1 MNEGNPKRYYKK
13 INTTFEGVNKVDD
26 FAKQFLNLLE
36 SAKVELYQK
45 ERRERRVFDDSWMD
59 AVEDIIPII
68 DKLTRAPRETLKKI
82 SHVVPVERAKKI
94 DADTIRHLAANTQ
107 LIKSTDRDGNIIP
120 SKVLTSY
127 LDSDLGTYENRFLA
141 SLVNKLYTFIELRY
155 DLIIRKMHTEYVN
168 FLKINSEI
176 EFRQAIIDYDITFR
190 IHQNMEDDEIGKKN
204 QELLNRMT
212 SVRDAISNYKMSN
225 YMRAMSSFPPVR
237 PPIMKTNVIIKNP
250 EFSMCYDLW
259 VLLDQVDRIGY
270 EVDVL
275 DRDVKFDEEYLK
287 QIENAMMVLYATV
300 ANNQVDEFTLS
311 HDEPFDFRKSKKPKV
326 LKRIDEDDY
335 IEAGEYLIKDDS
347 LNQYF
352 LDQIRRDNVERYNTL
367 MEAGIPENE
376 SIKIIH
382 QRLLDIADGAFQD
395 FIYYTYKPSNEK
407 EIEGKIKV
415 QNEIL
420 SVYRDVEKVK
430 RDNIKNLTTLKAL
443 ALLDLKNFREELK
456 QKQDEEKARKEAIL
470 AEERQRKLDEE
481 KAKAMEKLAKKRKI
495 ESAQKVLED
504 AKKARKIRKQKE
516 KNEKKEK

>member
-1 MNEGNPKRYYKK
+1 MKEGTAKRYYKK

-26 FAKQFLNLLE
+26 FAKQFINLLE

-82 SHVVPVERAKKI
+82 SQVVPVERAKKI
-94 DADTIRHLAANTQ
+94 DSDTIRHLAANTQ
-107 LIKSTDRDGNIIP
+107 LIKYTDQDGNIIP

-127 LDSDLGTYENRFLA
+127 LDSDLGTYENRFLM
-141 SLVNKLYTFIELRY
+141 SLVNKLYTFVELRY
-155 DLIIRKMHTEYVN
+155 DLIIKKMHTEYVN
-168 FLKINSEI
+168 YLKISSEI
-176 EFRQAIIDYDITFR
+176 DFRQAVIDYDITFR

-212 SVRDAISNYKMSN
+212 TVRDAVSNYKMSIF
-225 YMRAMSSFPPVR
+225 MRAMSNFAAIR
-237 PPIMKTNVIIKNP
+237 PPIMKTNVIRKNP
-250 EFSMCYDLW
+250 DFSKCYDLW

-275 DRDVKFDEEYLK
+275 DRDVEFNDEYLK

-326 LKRIDEDDY
+326 LKKIDKDDY
-335 IEAGEYLIKDDS
+335 IEAGEYLLKDDS

-352 LDQIRRDNVERYNTL
+352 LDQIRKDNIERYKTL
-367 MEAGIPENE
+367 IDAGIPEDE
-376 SIKIIH
+376 SVKIIH
-382 QRLLDIADGAFQD
+382 QRLLAIADGAFKD
-395 FIYYTYKPSNEK
+395 FINYTYKPGEEK
-407 EIEGKIKV
+407 DLENKIRV

-420 SVYRDVEKVK
+420 SVYRDVEKAK
-430 RDNIKNLTTLKAL
+430 RDNIKNLTTQKAL
-443 ALLDLKNFREELK
+443 ALLDLKNYREELK
-456 QKQDEEKARKEAIL
+456 KKQADEKAIKDAIL
-470 AEERQRKLDEE
+470 AEEKQRKLDEE
-481 KAKAMEKLAKKRKI
+481 KAKAMEKLAKKRKV
-495 ESAQKVLED
+495 ERAQKVLQD
-504 AKKARKIRKQKE
+504 AKKARKLKKQKE
-516 KNEKKEK
+516 KKIN